1 MATLAQRVDRAL
13 KTTALRSLRFH
24 LRTKRL
30 FTKRRHCLFVAC
42 FPKSGST
49 FLVSA
54 LADSTGYMRQFLGYD
69 HLNEQDLYLPSL
81 IDSYNMNIVCHQ
93 HTRATAPNLELV
105 SEFGIQPVV
114 LVRNIFDCL
123 VSLRDHLGRESR
135 QTPVFNASDEFFA
148 KPQAEQ
154 FDELIDLAL
163 PWYVNFFMSWK
174 KAETRGT
181 ELLWITYED
190 MMTDK
195 AGTVRR
201 VLDFYGTTQF
211 SDHVDSAI
219 SCVDKGSDTRFNKG
233 VSGRGEEQL
242 SADQRRRITDRFGHY
257 PDVDFSSIGIMPIHQ
272 SSASQA

>member
-1 MATLAQRVDRAL
+1 MATLTKRLDRAL
-13 KTTALRSLRFH
+13 KTTALRSLRIN
-24 LRTKRL
+24 LRTKRF
-30 FTKRRHCLFVAC
+30 FTKRRNCLFVTC

-54 LADSTGYMRQFLGYD
+54 LAESTGYMRQFLGYD

-81 IDSYNMNIVCHQ
+81 IDTYNMNIVCHQ
-93 HTRATAPNLELV
+93 HTRATAPNLALV

-123 VSLRDHLGRESR
+123 VSLRDHLERESL
-135 QTPVFNASDEFFA
+135 QTPVFNASGEFLA

-163 PWYVNFFMSWK
+163 PWYVNFIMSWK
-174 KAETRGT
+174 GAESEGT

-195 AGTVRR
+195 VGTVRR
-201 VLDFYGTTQF
+201 VLDFYSTTKF
-211 SDHVDSAI
+211 DDRVDSAV
-219 SCVDKGSDTRFNKG
+219 SRVDQGSDTRFNKG
-233 VSGRGEEQL
+233 VSGRGEERL
-242 SADQRRRITDRFGHY
+242 SADQRRRITDRFRHY
-257 PDVDFSSIGIMPIHQ
+257 PNVDFSTIGILPIHQ
-272 SSASQA
+272 SIASQA

>member
-1 MATLAQRVDRAL
+1 MATLTQRLDRAL
-13 KTTALRSLRFH
+13 KTTVLRSLRFN
-24 LRTKRL
+24 LRAKRM
-30 FTKRRHCLFVAC
+30 FTKRRRCLLVTC

-54 LADSTGYMRQFLGYD
+54 LAESTGYIRQFLGYD

-81 IDSYNMNIVCHQ
+81 IDTYNMNIVCHQ
-93 HTRATAPNLELV
+93 HTRATAPNLALV
-105 SEFGIQPVV
+105 TEFGIQPIV

-123 VSLRDHLGRESR
+123 VSLRDHLGRESQR
-135 QTPVFNASDEFFA
+135 TPIFNASDEFLA
-148 KPQAEQ
+148 KPQSDQ
-154 FDELIDLAL
+154 FDELIDLVL

-174 KAETRGT
+174 KAETGGM

-211 SDHVDSAI
+211 IDRVDSAI
-219 SCVDKGSDTRFNKG
+219 SRVVKGPDTRFNKG

-242 SADQRRRITDRFGHY
+242 SADQRRRITDRFRHY
-257 PDVDFSSIGIMPIHQ
+257 PDVDFSSIGIIPVHQ
-272 SSASQA
+272 RITSQA